1 MFSLL
6 TKPTIRFETEGMSN
20 SVSLPE
26 VYSALMLDAVD
37 AFPALRPHQRH
48 AWHAFLVQLG
58 AMAMHQA
65 GVSEPFADAE
75 NWRLAIRAL
84 TPEYPNDEP
93 WHLVVEDITKPAFMQ
108 PPVSSSEREKDFKN
122 RVETPDQLDMLV
134 TAKSHDLKSSVST
147 RGSTDD
153 WVFALITLQT
163 MQGFSGAGNFG
174 ISRMNGG
181 FGSRP
186 ALSLAPV
193 GNVGAHVRRDILALM
208 EHRPSILEDYPMSE
222 GGFDLL
228 WTRPWNGAASERILP
243 DQLDPLFVEVCRR
256 VRLRTEYGKGIYAVR
271 TSSRSARIEARNMN
285 GIMGDPWTPV
295 DQRSSKSLTL
305 GAGGFG
311 YKRIT
316 EYLTNNGNWELPVL
330 LRPTSSEQASDTDM
344 KLVARGIVRGQGK
357 TEGYHEREIP
367 FRHKIKMAMARQDTV
382 TELGDLARERIREIG
397 TVQRI
402 LSHAIQTFMARGD
415 SSRISPEQRALARP
429 WLNRLD
435 ELIDTRFFEHLQ
447 EEFEAVAEERQGVRD
462 RWLMNGRDGVVDHAR
477 TLLSEAEDTLACP
490 QIHRYRARTNADSLF
505 EGRLRG
511 NNGLPFL
518 FTERGADG

>member
-1 MFSLL
+1 MFNLL
-6 TKPTIRFETEGMSN
+6 TEQTIRVEVGGATKSI
-20 SVSLPE
+20 SLPE
-26 VYSALMLDAVD
+26 VYAALMLDQID

-58 AMAMHQA
+58 AMAMHRA

-75 NWRLAIRAL
+75 IWRHTMRDL
-84 TPEYPNDEP
+84 TPEYPDDEP
-93 WHLVVEDITKPAFMQ
+93 WHLVVEDITTPAFMQ
-108 PPVSSSEREKDFKN
+108 PPASSREREKDFKT

-134 TAKSHDLKSSVST
+134 TAKNHDIKSSVST

-153 WVFALITLQT
+153 WLFALITLQT

-193 GNVGAHVRRDILALM
+193 GNVGAHVRRDILALL
-208 EHRPSILEDYPMSE
+208 EHRPNILEDYPMNE

-228 WTRPWNGAASERILP
+228 WTRPWDGAASERILP
-243 DQLDPLFVEVCRR
+243 DQLDPLFIEVCRR
-256 VRLRTEYGKGIYAVR
+256 VRLRSEYGKDIYAVR
-271 TSSRSARIEARNMN
+271 TSSKAARVEARNMN

-295 DQRSSKSLTL
+295 DRRSNKSLTL
-305 GAGGFG
+305 GTGGFG

-316 EYLTNNGNWELPVL
+316 EYLTPSGNWELPVL
-330 LRPTSSEQASDTDM
+330 LRPTSSEQSSDTDM
-344 KLVARGIVRGQGK
+344 NLVARGMVRGQGK

-367 FRHKIKMAMARQDTV
+367 VRHKTKMAMARQDADR
-382 TELGDLARERIREIG
+382 ELGDLAQERIQQIG

-415 SSRISPEQRALARP
+415 SDRVSPEQRALARP

-435 ELIDTRFFEHLQ
+435 EIVDARFFEHLQ
-447 EEFEAVAEERQGVRD
+447 EEFEAIAEERQGIRYA
-462 RWLMNGRDGVVDHAR
+462 WLMNGRDGVVDHAR

-511 NNGLPFL
+511 NSGLPFL
-518 FTERGADG
+518 FTERGADE

>member
-1 MFSLL
+1 MSSLL
-6 TKPTIRFETEGMSN
+6 TEPTIRVEKEGISI
-20 SVSLPE
+20 SASLPE
-26 VYSALMLDAVD
+26 VYCALMLDEVD

-58 AMAMHQA
+58 AMAMHRA
-65 GVSEPFADAE
+65 DASEPWTNDGE
-75 NWRLAIRAL
+75 WRYAIRGL

-93 WHLVVEDITKPAFMQ
+93 WHLVVEDITTPAFMQ
-108 PPVSSSEREKDFKN
+108 PPASSSEKEKDFKN

-134 TAKSHDLKSSVST
+134 TSKNHDLKSAVST
-147 RGSTDD
+147 RGFTDD
-153 WVFALITLQT
+153 WILALITLQT

-186 ALSLAPV
+186 AFSIAPV
-193 GNVGAHVRRDILALM
+193 GNVGAHVRRDILALL
-208 EHRPSILEDYPMSE
+208 EHRPSILEDYPMNE
-222 GGFDLL
+222 GGIDLL
-228 WTRPWNGAASERILP
+228 WTRPWDGAASERILP
-243 DQLDPLFVEVCRR
+243 DQLDPLFIEVCRR
-256 VRLRTEYGKGIYAVR
+256 VRIRSESGRDIYAVR
-271 TSSRSARIEARNMN
+271 TSSKSARIEARNMN
-285 GIMGDPWTPV
+285 GIMGDPWTPI
-295 DQRSSKSLTL
+295 DRQSSKSLTL

-316 EYLTNNGNWELPVL
+316 EYLTPNGNWEIPIL
-330 LRPTSSEQASDTDM
+330 LRPTSSEQSSAVEM
-344 KLVARGIVRGQGK
+344 KLVARGMVRGQGK

-367 FRHKIKMAMARQDTV
+367 VRHKTKMAMARQATD
-382 TELGDLARERIREIG
+382 TELGDLAQERIQQIG

-415 SSRISPEQRALARP
+415 SNSISPEQRALARP

-435 ELIDTRFFEHLQ
+435 DIIDAHFFEHLQ
-447 EEFEAVAEERQGVRD
+447 EEFEAIAEERQGIRE
-462 RWLMNGRDGVVDHAR
+462 RWLMNGRDGPVDHAR
-477 TLLSEAEDTLACP
+477 KLLSEAEDTLACP

-518 FTERGADG
+518 FTERGADR